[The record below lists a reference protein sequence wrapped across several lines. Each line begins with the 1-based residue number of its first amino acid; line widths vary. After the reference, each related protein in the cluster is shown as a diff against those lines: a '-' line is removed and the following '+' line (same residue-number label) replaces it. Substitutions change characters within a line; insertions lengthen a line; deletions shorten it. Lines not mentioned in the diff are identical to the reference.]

1 MRTIAAADEAIYSA
15 ESLSRHAKVRV
26 SVKNASGTFK
36 DMTSFPED
44 DFVLSAQWQDDVDS
58 VGQTATVALLRNIGN
73 RSLAPLHETSPLN
86 KNFTPA
92 TAFSALVAVGREV
105 KIEAAL
111 LPPFADSTSY
121 VESWNEVF
129 RGYIDTVDWAGDEM
143 QLACSDL
150 SAKLR
155 DTYIE
160 TQRTYAFAQGGSAL
174 KGCRIF
180 EASTAYVL
188 NELVVPTQANINAH
202 FYGVTVAGTTAATEP
217 VWPTGGAST
226 VTSGGATFT
235 ERGATSTTAGTAV
248 ETVMQ
253 QIIDDTLGAGTV
265 TLNTPVSPAW
275 SIRFYEQQRESILDA
290 VSRLAEQIGWTC
302 RYKWDSGSST
312 FKLTLSTPNRA
323 STTAVRTIASTE
335 TLTVDRCAVEVFG
348 IRNAVRVIFP
358 NYAARDPS
366 GYSPRVVVE
375 RTDATSITAYGR
387 RFMEV
392 AEASNSNIDT
402 STEATLYADAML
414 ADLKDPL
421 AEYGVELLPF
431 FHFEVSDILQFTANN
446 LHFTSDQ
453 KLAIVSIAHSVS
465 GDECRTRITTR
476 GKPSTGFARHLRK
489 DVRVADEG
497 QHRIQLMLDGSVSGL
512 AVSDG
517 VAGGTATGIVGGV
530 RIDTGYTA
538 TLGTV
543 PIETELHISES
554 ASFTPSVA
562 TMFAVGPEPQREV
575 SNLIPGR
582 TYYVKTVPYAFNAGR
597 KVRGLPSVE
606 QSFVAGRA
614 RAIHYDT
621 GALQNLMPLNG
632 NFEHASR
639 DLALYPPD
647 HWEIGAGQ
655 SWGSGGS
662 AFYGTDTDY
671 GRTLKLNAHASLDGT
686 VVSSPFAVRRGG
698 TGLTIR
704 VSHKRTVGSGA
715 STTYSLSVRINTFK
729 EFELTTLVDA
739 LDFTIS
745 GDSSVYALN
754 TWFTS
759 SHVLGSAISSPAN
772 FATVEV
778 YRTGGGSTLVA
789 HEVGD
794 VYVTDEMFF
803 NPRADVFIGVL
814 KADLITNPSMSNS
827 WVDYNSGTH
836 ESFGYHKTKV
846 GRSDGVQEEVRLHG
860 VIKSG
865 TVAATIYTLPSGCRP
880 SKICIFGVGTD
891 TGIGQLEVDS
901 SGNVTLQT
909 GGNGWVALSG
919 VVFTTG

>member
-143 QLACSDL
+143 QLTCSDL

-226 VTSGGATFT
+226 VTSGGVTFT

-253 QIIDDTLGAGTV
+253 QIIDDTLGAGVV

-431 FHFEVSDILQFTANN
+431 FHFEVSDILQFTANS

-517 VAGGTATGIVGGV
+517 VAGGTATGIIGGV

-614 RAIHYDT
+614 RAQHVDT
-621 GALQNLMPLNG
+621 GTMQLHLPYNG
-632 NFEHASR
+632 NFEHQTRTQST
-639 DLALYPPD
+639 YPPD
-647 HWEIGAGQ
+647 HWELGASQ
-655 SWGSGGS
+655 TWDVAGSN
-662 AFYGTDTDY
+662 YVQGTAEHGVALY
-671 GRTLKLNAHASLDGT
+671 LRPHATLKGT
-686 VVSSPFAVRRGG
+686 IVSSPFPLRNGVVA
-698 TGLTIR
+698 TSLR
-704 VSHKRTVGSGA
+704 VSHYRETASGA
-715 STTYSLSVRINTFK
+715 TYDLKAKLSFYK
-729 EFELTTLVDA
+729 DSALVNFLGSD
-739 LDFTIS
+739 TQNIS
-745 GDSSVYALN
+745 GDSADFAVD

-759 SHVLGSAISSPAN
+759 HLSSWGIIANAN
-772 FATVEV
+772 FATL
-778 YRTGGGSTLVA
+778 TLERETA
-789 HEVGD
+789 SAAYGYLIGD
-794 VYVTDEMFF
+794 VFYVDEEF
-803 NPRADVFIGVL
+803 NYLTANRVNAEFQSDAPTAPTL
-814 KADLITNPSMSNS
+814 LNS
-827 WVDYNSGTH
+827 WVNYNSGTH
-836 ESFGYHKTKV
+836 EVAGYNKLNVAKFGANH
-846 GRSDGVQEEVRLHG
+846 EVRLHG
-860 VIKSG
+860 IVKDG
-865 TVAATIYTLPSGCRP
+865 TVAATLFTLPAGYRP
-880 SKICIFGVGTD
+880 SKICIFGVGTS

-919 VVFTTG
+919 IVFTT